1 MRSHPGRAMYEELED
16 ALSSITMQLRSAIQ
30 ADTPKVNGAGDRLHD
45 DSKWTRQIT
54 AELCSILLGTL
65 GLAATIE
72 WHARQFQKCTGI
84 PCELTISDAA
94 GFELPEDYA
103 TAVFEAYN
111 EALSNIARHAGA
123 SRVAIALTITP
134 HDLTMAVRDD
144 GIGLAED
151 AARASLGG
159 IAGIRARAEKYNGV
173 CRVAGTR
180 GLGTTV
186 TISLPIP

>member
-1 MRSHPGRAMYEELED
+1 MRRQPGRAMYEELED

-30 ADTPKVNGAGDRLHD
+30 ADTPKVNGAGDRLHG

-54 AELCSILLGTL
+54 AELGSILLGTL

-84 PCELTISDAA
+84 PCELTINDAA

-103 TAVFEAYN
+103 TSVFDVYN
-111 EALSNIARHAGA
+111 EALRNIARHAGA
-123 SRVAIALTITP
+123 SRIAIALTITP
-134 HDLTMAVRDD
+134 RELTMAVHDD
-144 GIGLAED
+144 GIGLADD

-159 IAGIRARAEKYNGV
+159 IAAIRAHAAMHSGV
-173 CRVAGTR
+173 CKVAGTPE
-180 GLGTTV
+180 LGTTV
-186 TISLPIP
+186 SISLPIP